1 MKYGYIDQYD
11 VVTAK
16 GKNLGDY
23 VQTIAAQQFLP
34 NDVISINRERLDEY
48 WGGVNARC

>member
-23 VQTIAAQQFLP
+23 VQTIVAQQFLP
-34 NDVISINRERLDEY
+34 KGAIAINRERLDEY
-48 WGGVNARC
+48 RGG